1 MSLAPLP
8 PHGMRILNGR
18 QRVAALL
25 LTMGPSA
32 AQKVLPFF
40 GQDEIRAISKAG
52 ANLGQISTSQIE
64 DLVDEFSE
72 GFSNGTDLVGN
83 PSEIQKLLAAALPE
97 DQVASLMDEVQGN
110 ANRSIWE
117 RISAVSE
124 VAIAAYLL
132 KEHPQTAALILS
144 KLRPTAA
151 ARVISQLPADVRSSV
166 SRRMISMKP
175 ITEETMRNIEAALH
189 ENFVTNF
196 SKDAGSETHAKMAS
210 IINKMDRDH
219 QDVVLAE
226 IASHK
231 PKSAEILKSM
241 LFTFDDIT
249 KLSVADRTALFDQIP
264 ADRTAVALKGCKEE
278 LREAI
283 LSALALRVRKMVE
296 HEVESL
302 GAIAARDVTDA
313 RRSITDMA
321 LEMAHRGEITIQ
333 SENDA
338 DKPVY

>member
-1 MSLAPLP
+1 
-8 PHGMRILNGR
+8 MRVLNGR
-18 QRVAALL
+18 ERVAALL
-25 LTMGPSA
+25 LTMGPVA
-32 AQKVLPFF
+32 AQKVLQHF

-52 ANLGQISTSQIE
+52 ANLGQISTNQIE

-83 PSEIQKLLAAALPE
+83 ATEIQKLLAAALPE
-97 DQVASLMDEVQGN
+97 EQVANLMDEVQGN

-117 RISAVSE
+117 RISMVSE
-124 VAIAAYLL
+124 SAIAAYLL
-132 KEHPQTAALILS
+132 KEHPQTAALIVS
-144 KLRPTAA
+144 KLRPSSAA
-151 ARVISQLPADVRSSV
+151 KVISQLPPEVRSSV
-166 SRRMISMKP
+166 SRRMISMNP

-219 QDVVLAE
+219 QDVLLAD
-226 IASHK
+226 IASHR

-241 LFTFDDIT
+241 LFTFDDII
-249 KLSVADRTALFDQIP
+249 KLSGPDRTTLFDQVP
-264 ADRTAVALKGCKEE
+264 ADRTSLALKGCKDE

-283 LSALALRVRKMVE
+283 LASLAIRLRRMVE
-296 HEVESL
+296 HEISSL
-302 GAIAARDVTDA
+302 GAVTPRDVTEA
-313 RRSITDMA
+313 RRAITDLA
-321 LEMAHRGEITIQ
+321 LEMAHRNEIVIQ

-338 DKPVY
+338 DMPAY